1 MATWR
6 WIDKN
11 LLLLSHDES
20 LVMHG
25 GASGV
30 RDEALLDSALNRA
43 PHLAHDGQPDYAELA
58 AAYGVA
64 LAKNHPFVDGNKRVA
79 FLSVGVFLMLNGHQ
93 LTATQVD
100 ATLIMFAVAAG
111 EIDEPAFAEWIRQ
124 NSGLRD

>member
-11 LLLLSHDES
+11 LLVILHDES

-43 PHLAHDGQPDYAELA
+43 PNLAHYGQPDYAELA

-79 FLSVGVFLMLNGHQ
+79 FLSVGVFLMLNGHR
-93 LTATQVD
+93 LIATQVD

-124 NSGLRD
+124 NSRLRD

>member
-1 MATWR
+1 MATWC

-11 LLLLSHDES
+11 LLIILHDES

-43 PHLAHDGQPDYAELA
+43 PNLAHYGQPDYAELA

-79 FLSVGVFLMLNGHQ
+79 FLSVGVFLMLNGHR

-124 NSGLRD
+124 NSRLRD

>member
-11 LLLLSHDES
+11 LLVILHDES

-30 RDEALLDSALNRA
+30 RNEALLDSALNRA
-43 PHLAHDGQPDYAELA
+43 PNLAHYGQPDFAELA

-79 FLSVGVFLMLNGHQ
+79 FLSVGVFLMLNGHR

-124 NSGLRD
+124 NSRLRD

>member
-30 RDEALLDSALNRA
+30 RDEALIDSALNRA
-43 PHLAHDGQPDYAELA
+43 PNLAHDGQPDYAELA

-64 LAKNHPFVDGNKRVA
+64 FAKNHPFVDGNKRVA
-79 FLSVGVFLMLNGHQ
+79 FLSVGVFLMLNGHR

-124 NSGLRD
+124 NSRLRD

>member
-11 LLLLSHDES
+11 LLVILHDES

-30 RDEALLDSALNRA
+30 RDEALLDSTLNRA

-64 LAKNHPFVDGNKRVA
+64 LAKDHPFVDGNKRVA
-79 FLSVGVFLMLNGHQ
+79 FLSVGVFLMLNGHR

-124 NSGLRD
+124 NSRLRD

>member
-11 LLLLSHDES
+11 LLVILHDES
-20 LVMHG
+20 LAMHG

-30 RDEALLDSALNRA
+30 RDEALLDSALNR
-43 PHLAHDGQPDYAELA
+43 PPNLAHYGQPDYAELA

-79 FLSVGVFLMLNGHQ
+79 FLSVGVFLMLNGHR
-93 LTATQVD
+93 LTAPQVD

-111 EIDEPAFAEWIRQ
+111 EIDENAFAEWIRQ
-124 NSGLRD
+124 NSRFRD

>member
-43 PHLAHDGQPDYAELA
+43 PNLAHNSQPDYAELA

-79 FLSVGVFLMLNGHQ
+79 FLSVGVFLMLNGHR

-124 NSGLRD
+124 NSRLRD

>member
-11 LLLLSHDES
+11 LLVILHNES

-43 PHLAHDGQPDYAELA
+43 PNLAHDGQPDYAELV

-79 FLSVGVFLMLNGHQ
+79 FLSVGVFLMLNGHR

-124 NSGLRD
+124 NSRLRN

>member
-11 LLLLSHDES
+11 LLVILHDES

-43 PHLAHDGQPDYAELA
+43 PNLANNRQPDYAELA

-79 FLSVGVFLMLNGHQ
+79 FLSVGVFLMLNGHR

-124 NSGLRD
+124 NSRLRD

>member
-11 LLLLSHDES
+11 LLVILHDES

-43 PHLAHDGQPDYAELA
+43 PNLAHYGQPDYAELA

-79 FLSVGVFLMLNGHQ
+79 FLSVGVFLMLNGHR

-100 ATLIMFAVAAG
+100 ATLIIFAVAAG

-124 NSGLRD
+124 NSQLRD

>member
-1 MATWR
+1 MAAWR

-20 LVMHG
+20 LVMYG

-43 PHLAHDGQPDYAELA
+43 SNLAHDGQPDYAELA

-79 FLSVGVFLMLNGHQ
+79 FLSVGVFLMLNGHR

-124 NSGLRD
+124 NSRLHD

>member
-20 LVMHG
+20 LAMHG
-25 GASGV
+25 GAQGV

-43 PHLAHDGQPDYAELA
+43 PNLAHDGQPDYAELA

-79 FLSVGVFLMLNGHQ
+79 FLSVGVFLMLNGHR

-124 NSGLRD
+124 NSRLLD

>member
-1 MATWR
+1 MATWC

-11 LLLLSHDES
+11 LLVILHDES

-43 PHLAHDGQPDYAELA
+43 PNLAHYGQPDYAELA

-79 FLSVGVFLMLNGHQ
+79 FLSVGVFLMLNGHR

-124 NSGLRD
+124 NSRLHD

>member
-11 LLLLSHDES
+11 LLVILHDES

-43 PHLAHDGQPDYAELA
+43 PNLAHGDQPDYAELA

-79 FLSVGVFLMLNGHQ
+79 FLSVGVFLMLNGHR

-124 NSGLRD
+124 NSRLSD

>member
-43 PHLAHDGQPDYAELA
+43 PNLAHDGQPDYAELA

-79 FLSVGVFLMLNGHQ
+79 FLSVGVFLMLNGHR

-124 NSGLRD
+124 NSRLRD

>member
-1 MATWR
+1 MTTWR

-11 LLLLSHDES
+11 LLIILHDES

-43 PHLAHDGQPDYAELA
+43 PNLAHYGQPDYAELA

-79 FLSVGVFLMLNGHQ
+79 FLSVGVFLMLNGHR

-124 NSGLRD
+124 NSRLRD

>member
-1 MATWR
+1 MATWH
-6 WIDKN
+6 WIDKK

-20 LVMHG
+20 LAMHG
-25 GASGV
+25 GALGV

-79 FLSVGVFLMLNGHQ
+79 FLSVGVFLMLNGHR

-124 NSGLRD
+124 NSRLHD